1 LNEELKMSGGGPAQK
16 RKIVS
21 MAEVRA
27 YDTDPDTIKA
37 LFALTV
43 FDLMG
48 WLNSLN
54 KEQLTEYVNLI
65 ERDRTLKGHIQGIV
79 DRVPSYALV
88 KARTISILCFVLFS
102 FMFFCKSMGSKK
114 HVFRPCFRCCVLP
127 SFMSADVKLYVV

>member
-1 LNEELKMSGGGPAQK
+1 MSGGAPAQK

-37 LFALTV
+37 LFALTA

-48 WLNSLN
+48 WLNSLD
-54 KEQLTEYVNLI
+54 KEHLTEYVNLI

-79 DRVPSYALV
+79 DRVPSYAVV
-88 KARTISILCFVLFS
+88 KARTISSLCFVLFS
-102 FMFFCKSMGSKK
+102 FMFSLQKHGLKK
-114 HVFRPCFRCCVLP
+114 TRV
-127 SFMSADVKLYVV
+127 